1 MLRHRWDGKA
11 QDLARSPF
19 FADGSPSERLALAKA
34 ADVVAV
40 EPGHVL
46 VREGRR
52 GTEFFAI
59 LDGIAEVR
67 RDGNLVATLGPGDCF
82 GELAL
87 LGGGTRTATV
97 IASTDMEVA
106 VIQERVFAQ
115 LLADAPAF
123 TMKLFAHLVERL
135 RSADERARAA

>member
-1 MLRHRWDGKA
+1 MRHRWDGKTQA
-11 QDLARSPF
+11 LARSPF
-19 FADGSPSERLALAKA
+19 FADGSAAERLALAKA
-34 ADVVAV
+34 ADIVPV
-40 EPGHVL
+40 EPGRVL
-46 VREGRR
+46 VREGRQ

-97 IASTDMEVA
+97 IASTDMELA
-106 VIQERVFAQ
+106 VIDERAFGP
-115 LLADAPAF
+115 LLTDAPVF
-123 TMKLFAHLVERL
+123 TKKLFAYLVERL
-135 RSADERARAA
+135 RDADERAAA